1 MTLWQANVALGLAV
15 AMHAMCKGMRLA
27 VVGALLATG
36 LMSALMPS
44 AAAQTWPNR
53 PVRLIVGQN
62 AGATPDIVARM
73 VAERL
78 SVGLGQPIVV
88 DNRGGA
94 DGVIAVQALKAA
106 PTDGYS
112 LLFAASSLIVSNPH
126 SFKSLPYNP
135 ERDFVAVGMVGMSPF
150 MVALNNEV
158 KARNLAELIAL
169 GRSSPDKLAFASPGK
184 RLLPGMV
191 GDMLAKSGNFP
202 MLHVPYKGASG
213 VQDTMAGRTQ
223 LTVQG
228 IPAVVGAVKRGQLR
242 AIAVS
247 SARRL
252 PGLEDIPTLAETLPG
267 AVYVGWFAV
276 LAATGTPNE
285 AIARTNRELDRVLAE
300 PEMIQKLHGLGI
312 YPEGAWTPAQL
323 EDFMRNDRARWG
335 KVIRDLGLEA
345 E

>member
-78 SVGLGQPIVV
+78 SVGLGQTIVV

-94 DGVIAVQALKAA
+94 DGVIAVQALKTA

-112 LLFAASSLIVSNPH
+112 LLFAASSLIVTNPH

-150 MVALNNEV
+150 MVALHNEV
-158 KARNLAELIAL
+158 KARNLTELIAL

-191 GDMLAKSGNFP
+191 GDMLAKSGTFP
-202 MLHVPYKGASG
+202 KLHLPYKGHSG

-223 LTVQG
+223 LTVQRN
-228 IPAVVGAVKRGQLR
+228 PAVVGAV
-242 AIAVS
+242 
-247 SARRL
+247 
-252 PGLEDIPTLAETLPG
+252 
-267 AVYVGWFAV
+267 
-276 LAATGTPNE
+276 
-285 AIARTNRELDRVLAE
+285 
-300 PEMIQKLHGLGI
+300 
-312 YPEGAWTPAQL
+312 
-323 EDFMRNDRARWG
+323 
-335 KVIRDLGLEA
+335 
-345 E
+345 